1 MSPTHD
7 QLRSDYA
14 ACKTWLR
21 AESPGDEAA
30 QRSLERKYEQLREAR
45 FFGEI
50 SYEAAREELFQ
61 ECYDCLPV
69 DA

>member
-1 MSPTHD
+1 MTTTHD
-7 QLRSDYA
+7 QLRSAYA
-14 ACKTWLR
+14 TCKAWLR
-21 AESPGDEAA
+21 AESPDDEAA
-30 QRSLERKYEQLREAR
+30 QRSLDRKYEQLKEAR

-50 SYEAAREELFQ
+50 SYEAALEELFQ